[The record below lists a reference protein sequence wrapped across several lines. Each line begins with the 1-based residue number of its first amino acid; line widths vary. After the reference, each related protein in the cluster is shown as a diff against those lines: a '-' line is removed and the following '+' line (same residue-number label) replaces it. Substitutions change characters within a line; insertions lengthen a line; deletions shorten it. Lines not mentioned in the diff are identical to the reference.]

1 MISNS
6 TFKAPEKN
14 FNLYLQGTL
23 LFNGI
28 FTPQK
33 EGCFKKKK
41 NAPSCGH
48 LIFQITSPLFFSFSF
63 FFISIE
69 YHKKKSKNKN
79 SSRVLYMGYRYSP
92 RNEVLLK

>member
-1 MISNS
+1 MEFLLHRRRAVLKRKKCPLMWAFDFSN
-6 TFKAPEKN
+6 
-14 FNLYLQGTL
+14 YLT
-23 LFNGI
+23 
-28 FTPQK
+28 T
-33 EGCFKKKK
+33 
-41 NAPSCGH
+41 
-48 LIFQITSPLFFSFSF
+48 FFSFSF